1 MPYILEIPHT
11 HHLVVLLLTDGLYK
25 SKYVKMW
32 DRETLKLT
40 DDIYSILRTLYRWT
54 NYFHRIY
61 LQYFWQDLSALHLT
75 GFVCNLLLKGFV
87 CRGKFGE
94 FFHRAVVTGFSEFS
108 DTDLEVSPK
117 HCNSLTTRTA
127 IIYLSFRS
135 KMCSLWKVL
144 YCWSPVMRIPFSF
157 MSAFET
163 NPLLIHYSH
172 CSSINI
178 FSKSQ
183 IEFPTPLQIYRSY
196 GRVRQK
202 QGSWAATSSQT
213 KTFFSVA
220 SPLPMRS
227 WFLLVFW
234 NISVFLTK
242 SWWKHCSDKMGF

>member
-1 MPYILEIPHT
+1 MNK
-11 HHLVVLLLTDGLYK
+11 LL
-25 SKYVKMW
+25 S
-32 DRETLKLT
+32 
-40 DDIYSILRTLYRWT
+40 
-54 NYFHRIY
+54 
-61 LQYFWQDLSALHLT
+61 QDLSAVLLT
-75 GFVCNLLLKGFV
+75 GFLCSTFARICMQLTLERICLH
-87 CRGKFGE
+87 RGKFGE

-117 HCNSLTTRTA
+117 HCNSLTTSTTV
-127 IIYLSFRS
+127 IYLSFRS

-163 NPLLIHYSH
+163 YPLLIHNSH

-183 IEFPTPLQIYRSY
+183 IEFPAPLQIYRSY

-202 QGSWAATSSQT
+202 QGSWETTSSQT

-220 SPLPMRS
+220 SPMPMRS
-227 WFLLVFW
+227 WFLLVF
-234 NISVFLTK
+234 
-242 SWWKHCSDKMGF
+242 